1 MAEAPVHRDMAKLFG
16 SCFAEKHFLIRGIAR
31 SQATTAEN
39 RSTKAYEHAL
49 LAAYSGRPQTIFC
62 DTCMHPSI

>member
-1 MAEAPVHRDMAKLFG
+1 MAEAPVHRDMAKLFR
-16 SCFAEKHFLIRGIAR
+16 SCFAEKHFLIRSIAR
-31 SQATTAEN
+31 SEATTEN